1 MATSN
6 TSVTKGRIQVGN
18 NIIFP
23 KPTHTVLLK
32 KNGEPILS
40 GTYSSYDILRSRVEF
55 NNVTGKDYILNTTA
69 PKSFSILHSDLS
81 IRMILDGEDLT
92 DDIREYAAQYYD
104 EQDEMLEERRKRA
117 KEEDNKR
124 IQETLRIQ
132 EEQAE
137 RQRQLAKA
145 TNEARILIHSLHYF
159 GEIFDLFNKQEQYRI
174 SMAKRAAEIEAEKKW
189 KEEQAIQD
197 AILAERRIEINQ
209 LLSKARQRG
218 VEELVLQNYI
228 EYSFAYP
235 NLSEIKLWKLA
246 YSNI

>member
-55 NNVTGKDYILNTTA
+55 NNVTGKDYILNTAA

-104 EQDEMLEERRKRA
+104 KQDEMLEEQRRRVD
-117 KEEDNKR
+117 ER
-124 IQETLRIQ
+124 VQEATR
-132 EEQAE
+132 ERREQDE
-137 RQRQLAKA
+137 KQRQLAKA
-145 TNEARILIHSLHYF
+145 ANEASILIHSLHYF

-209 LLSKARQRG
+209 LLNKARQRG